1 MKKFDT
7 GDVAYIVENGMKV
20 TEAVVLKMSGDF
32 VTVSLADSDGA
43 IRLRSSRLFATKAD
57 ADATLKTTVEKKP
70 NGLGNPHSGG
80 AW

>member
-7 GDVAYIVENGMKV
+7 GDLAYIVENGMKV
-20 TEAVVLKMSGDF
+20 TKAIVMKVAGDF
-32 VTVSLADSDGA
+32 VTVSPADTDGA

-57 ADATLKTTVEKKP
+57 AEATLKTKVETKP
-70 NGLGNPHSGG
+70 NGPGNPHSGG